1 MNNINLDTLLISMGE
16 EVRKLLKDKDV
27 IEIYLNDDKKL
38 WIDTLSEG
46 RKFTGIEIDPQTSKN
61 IIYLIANS
69 VNAEVNEQNPTID
82 AELPTENRERFSG
95 LLPPVVKN
103 PSFAI
108 RKKAIKVFT
117 LEDYVKNGIMT
128 EKQLNIIKDAVK
140 TRKNILVV
148 GGVSTGKTTLTN
160 AIIKEIAKYKDR
172 LVLIEDTQELQ
183 CETEDRLFLR
193 STDHVTIR
201 KLLKQTL
208 RLRPDRIIIG
218 EIRDGVALNLIK
230 AWNTGHPGGVCT
242 LHANSA
248 LEGLDQLESY
258 ISEVSMQEQKKTIS
272 KTVNL
277 VINIRKIGLER
288 KIYEILKLNGL
299 DENGNYIYEYI

>member
-1 MNNINLDTLLISMGE
+1 MNNISLDTLLISMGE
-16 EVRKLLKDKDV
+16 EIRNLLKDKNV

-82 AELPTENRERFSG
+82 AELPTENGERFSG

-108 RKKAIKVFT
+108 RKKAIKIFS

-128 EKQLNIIKDAVK
+128 EQQLEIIKNAA
-140 TRKNILVV
+140 KNRENMLVV
-148 GGVSTGKTTLTN
+148 GGTSTGKTTLTN

-172 LVLIEDTQELQ
+172 LILIEDTQELQ

-201 KLLKQTL
+201 KLLTQTL

-218 EIRDGVALNLIK
+218 EIRDGAALNLIK

-248 LEGLDQLESY
+248 LEGLEQLESY

-288 KIYEILKLNGL
+288 KIYEILKLKGL
-299 DENGNYIYEYI
+299 DENNNYIYEYI

>member
-16 EVRKLLKDKDV
+16 KVRNLLKDKDV

-46 RKFTGIEIDPQTSKN
+46 RKFTEIEIDPQTSKN

-82 AELPTENRERFSG
+82 AELPTENGERFSG

-277 VINIRKIGLER
+277 IINIRKIGLER

>member
-16 EVRKLLKDKDV
+16 EVINLLNDKNV
-27 IEIYLNDDKKL
+27 IEIYLNDNKKL

-82 AELPTENRERFSG
+82 AELPTENGERFSG

-108 RKKAIKVFT
+108 RKKAIKIFS

-128 EKQLNIIKDAVK
+128 EQQLEIIKNAA
-140 TRKNILVV
+140 KNRENMLVV
-148 GGVSTGKTTLTN
+148 GGTSTGKTTLTN
-160 AIIKEIAKYKDR
+160 AIIKEISKYKDR
-172 LVLIEDTQELQ
+172 LILIEDTQELQ

-201 KLLKQTL
+201 KLLTQTL

-218 EIRDGVALNLIK
+218 EIRDGAALNLIK

-242 LHANSA
+242 LHANSS
-248 LEGLDQLESY
+248 LEGLEQLESY